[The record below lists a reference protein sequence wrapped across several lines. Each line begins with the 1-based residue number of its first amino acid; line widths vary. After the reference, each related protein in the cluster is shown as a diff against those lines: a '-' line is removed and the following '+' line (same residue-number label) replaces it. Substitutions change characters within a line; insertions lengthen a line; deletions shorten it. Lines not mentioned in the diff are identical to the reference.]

1 MSFWAEWQSEED
13 KSQLEAGADALKKAA
28 LSFHP
33 QEAQA
38 EDVGVV
44 LLN

>member
-1 MSFWAEWQSEED
+1 MEED
-13 KSQLEAGADALKKAA
+13 KAKLEVGAEALKKAA

-38 EDVGVV
+38 EDAGVV
-44 LLN
+44 LLH